1 MSTAATIEPTQG
13 TLRSRTARDCQIVL
27 LLSTILPLPG
37 GKPQRACLGVRLV
50 CRPVPCTA
58 IRSVRSASVGPVL
71 QGLLHG
77 EALPLGTA
85 KDLGQASPEA
95 ICAALQRQKE
105 LGIMRNPF
113 PTLNEGTIS
122 DWVGSQSFQRGR
134 SYFKGGDIFETRR
147 QGNTLKALC
156 QGSRPQPYRL
166 WVAGSTE
173 GIKEAHC
180 SCPVGGGGHCKH
192 IGALLLTWLHQPD
205 VFRTVEDPD
214 ANLERRS
221 KSELI
226 ALIKQMLEVQP
237 NLEILLESTLPAD
250 SRSSTLVDLES
261 YRRQAASAI
270 RSSADGWDWDGTGG
284 IGVVLGS
291 GDNFLA
297 KSDYANAGIVYQ
309 AVAQEVFEHFEM
321 LHDDYHDSDYLYD
334 AVNRCVQ
341 GLGKCLDAG
350 DDDAVAREKA
360 LQGLFA
366 IYRSELDYGGYGLG
380 DGAEDLIL
388 EHATEAEKS
397 LIAGW
402 VRAALPAA
410 TGRYDGYKRQ
420 AYGSLLL
427 DLEADHLDD
436 DAFLEIC
443 RESGRLDDLVDRL
456 LALGRLDEALAE
468 ADQARDLDLLTL
480 AGIFSAHGDGRKV
493 EPLVAGRI
501 ETTNDHGLM
510 AWLKDQHEERGE
522 LAEALV
528 LAQQLLEQRPGL
540 AAYQDVR
547 ELCQRLGIWQESRS
561 KLLAEWAAAREYG
574 ILTDVYLSEGEIDLA
589 LKSVRQYEQVS
600 PYAGD
605 RLIRVAQ
612 AAAETRPQAAAEIY
626 RGQAE
631 ELIKARGRNRYRHA
645 CTYLTTMRDL
655 YRQMSQEPAW
665 TDFMAEFREHHR
677 RLPALQEELSKA
689 GL

>member
-1 MSTAATIEPTQG
+1 M
-13 TLRSRTARDCQIVL
+13 
-27 LLSTILPLPG
+27 
-37 GKPQRACLGVRLV
+37 
-50 CRPVPCTA
+50 
-58 IRSVRSASVGPVL
+58 SVGPVL

-77 EALPLGTA
+77 EALLLGTA

-122 DWVGSQSFQRGR
+122 DWVGTQSFQRGR

-166 WVAGSTE
+166 WVTGSAE

-205 VFRTVEDPD
+205 VFRTVEDPE

-250 SRSSTLVDLES
+250 SRGSPLVDPDS

-270 RSSADGWDWDGTGG
+270 RSSIDGWDWDGTGG

-297 KSDYANAGIVYQ
+297 KSDYANASIVYQ

-427 DLEADHLDD
+427 DLEADRLDD
-436 DAFLEIC
+436 NAFLEIC
-443 RESGRLDDLVDRL
+443 RTSGRLDDLVDRL
-456 LALGRLDEALAE
+456 LTLGRLDEALDE
-468 ADQARDLDLLTL
+468 AGRVGDVDLLTL
-480 AGIFSAHGDGRKV
+480 AGIFSAHGDGRAV
-493 EPLVAGRI
+493 EPLVSGRI
-501 ETTNDHGLM
+501 EKNSDHGLT
-510 AWLKDQHEERGE
+510 AWLKDQYEERGE
-522 LAEALV
+522 LAKALA
-528 LAQQLLEQRPGL
+528 LAQQLLEQHPSL
-540 AAYQDVR
+540 AAYQGVR
-547 ELCQRLGIWQESRS
+547 DSSQRLGIWHQSRS
-561 KLLAEWAAAREYG
+561 QLLAEWAAAREYG
-574 ILTDVYLSEGEIDLA
+574 LLTDIYLEEGVIDLA
-589 LKSVRQYEQVS
+589 LKSVRQYEQTS
-600 PYAGD
+600 PYYAGNQ
-605 RLIRVAQ
+605 LLRVAE
-612 AAAETRPQAAAEIY
+612 AAEETRPQAAVEIY
-626 RGQAE
+626 RKQVE
-631 ELIKARGRNRYRHA
+631 ELIKARGRKRYRHA

-655 YRQMSQEPAW
+655 YRQMSQELAW